1 MSFVVTLS
9 RDDASRDVARVHDL
23 LTSPD
28 KKRALMK
35 VVGVRAE
42 LELRTWFFK
51 RDASSPNKHGWP
63 RQHFWTRIGRRTAF
77 DPAKTTEDRATVVVS
92 DPALAAKIAGATIH
106 ATGAVSPITGKPT
119 QNVSI
124 PMQGAVYGVWPRGN
138 PIPGLFFIRKKG
150 GDGGF
155 LVTREGKDGPLNFWY
170 RLVPEVTVPKDPEAL
185 PPQEKLG
192 AALGET
198 AQAFF
203 RRQTG
208 GPN

>member
-1 MSFVVTLS
+1 VSFVVTLG
-9 RDDASRDVARVHDL
+9 RDEGSLALRKVHDSL
-23 LTSPD
+23 ASPD
-28 KKRALMK
+28 KRRALME
-35 VVGVRAE
+35 VVGGRAE

-51 RDASSPNKHGWP
+51 RDASSPNKMGWP
-63 RQHFWTRIGRRTAF
+63 RQHFWERIGKRTAF

-92 DPALAAKIAGATIH
+92 DPALAAKIHGATIH
-106 ATGAVSPITGKPT
+106 ATGAISPVTGKPT

-124 PMQGAVYGVWPRGN
+124 PMQGAVYGRWPRGM
-138 PIPGLFFIRKKG
+138 PVPGLFFIRKKG

-155 LVTREGKDGPLNFWY
+155 LVTRDEKDGPLTFWY

-185 PPQEKLG
+185 PPTDQLG
-192 AALGET
+192 AALGAS

-208 GPN
+208 GAN